1 MLRGLS
7 VCPGSQSG
15 LPPSRYPGT
24 WLMEALAYVA
34 SEVSTGL
41 KYIVCVSASHREE
54 GRGEQM
60 WDVLGPGLA
69 VAYISIDIYCNV

>member
-1 MLRGLS
+1 
-7 VCPGSQSG
+7 
-15 LPPSRYPGT
+15 
-24 WLMEALAYVA
+24 MEALAYVA

-41 KYIVCVSASHREE
+41 KYIVCVSANHREE
-54 GRGEQM
+54 GRGGKM